1 MLDKEKVLRYMQMT
15 SLKKMVVREHGFLY
29 LCVIHTDP
37 GNQFSEP
44 YDFVLI
50 EEIPPIIEFVT

>member
-15 SLKKMVVREHGFLY
+15 QIKKMVVRENGFLY
-29 LCVIHTDP
+29 LCRLETDP
-37 GNQFSEP
+37 GNQYTDP
-44 YDFVLI
+44 YDFVFI